1 MFKSKRRQIITPQ
14 AEHLRLVG
22 TLAML
27 WGNESFDIPPI
38 DRSSLIMGIG
48 LHDRGYGFLD
58 NNPIGAMQVDEWNAI
73 ARRGFYMQYSDIVA
87 DTIAKYH
94 VRRLASHDDSAVR
107 KALTTEFTQAIDE
120 QLYRN
125 GLSKALFDRI
135 DRITDLCDR
144 ISFDFCMDVPASGS
158 ISIYPSNNQETEIL
172 VQYQVKDDLI
182 QVSPW
187 PFAVKSFEGYLIAY
201 HAEGYPEY
209 LDPFI
214 KPYRL
219 EMGG

>member
-27 WGNESFDIPPI
+27 WGNEAFDIPPI

-58 NNPIGAMQVDEWNAI
+58 NNPIGGMQVEEWNVI
-73 ARRGFYMQYSDIVA
+73 ARRGFYMHYSDIVA

-94 VRRLASHDDSAVR
+94 VRRLANHDDSVER
-107 KALTTEFTQAIDE
+107 KQLTTEFTQAIDE
-120 QLYRN
+120 QLARN
-125 GLSKALFDRI
+125 GLSKRLFDRI

-144 ISFDFCMDVPASGS
+144 ISFDFCLELPASGS
-158 ISIYPSNNQETEIL
+158 VSIYPRNSAETEIQ
-172 VQYQVKDDLI
+172 VHYRVKDDLI

-187 PFAVKSFEGYLIAY
+187 PFSVKYFEGYLIAY
-201 HAEGYPEY
+201 HAETYPEF
-209 LDPFI
+209 LDPCI
-214 KPYRL
+214 KSFRL
-219 EMGG
+219 EMD